1 MVRLGE
7 VSITCNRPVAWA
19 RASASRKRMGS
30 GICARATPKHRKIP
44 NQMMA
49 IWATSVQITD
59 LLPPYMT

>member
-1 MVRLGE
+1 MV
-7 VSITCNRPVAWA
+7 S
-19 RASASRKRMGS
+19 GS
-30 GICARATPKHRKIP
+30 CATATPKQRKIP